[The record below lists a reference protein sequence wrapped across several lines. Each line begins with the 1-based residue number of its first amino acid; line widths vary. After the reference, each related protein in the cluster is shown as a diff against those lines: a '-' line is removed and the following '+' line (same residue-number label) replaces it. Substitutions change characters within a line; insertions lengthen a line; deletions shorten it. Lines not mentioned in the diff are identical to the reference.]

1 MKAYLLAAGYGTR
14 LRPITDTIPKCLV
27 PIHGQPLLGWWFDLL
42 RRHGVT
48 EVLLNTH
55 YLPEPVRAY
64 MDEYNSLDTGLM
76 AYETYEPELLGSGG
90 TIRANQEFVSGEKNF
105 LICYADNLT
114 DADLTAFRQTHES
127 HDAPLTM
134 ALFHTNVPE
143 QCGIAAVDES
153 GRITEFTEKPER
165 PKNDLAN
172 AGMYIADQRIFA
184 YLDEDKP
191 VLDFGKDVLPRLVG
205 QMYGWSTKGYLIDI
219 GTLENYKRANEEW
232 TYDHHEDAAA
242 DQFHRRGN

>member
-14 LRPITDTIPKCLV
+14 LRPMTDTIPKCLV

-48 EVLLNTH
+48 EVLVNTH

-64 MDEYNSLDTGLM
+64 MDEYNRCGTGLT

-90 TIRANQEFVSGEKNF
+90 TIRANRDFVEGEKDF

-114 DADLTAFRQTHES
+114 DANLTSFRKCHEA
-127 HDAPLTM
+127 HDGPLTM
-134 ALFHTNVPE
+134 ALFHTNVPK
-143 QCGIAAVDES
+143 QCGIAEVDAA
-153 GRITEFTEKPER
+153 GRITAFTEKPDE
-165 PKNDLAN
+165 PKSDLAN
-172 AGMYIADQRIFA
+172 AGMYMADSRIFE
-184 YLDEDKP
+184 YLDDDKP
-191 VLDFGKDVLPRLVG
+191 LLDFGKDVLPKLVG
-205 QMYGWSTKGYLIDI
+205 QMYGWNTEGYLIDI

-232 TYDHHEDAAA
+232 AHDHHEDAAA
-242 DQFHRRGN
+242 DQLHRRRN